1 MERIQTEEKD
11 YARDLS
17 TQALINTNR
26 IALEEHKK
34 KRKDS
39 VRLDT
44 LERDVKDIMSMMV
57 DMHQAI
63 RELGARK

>member
-1 MERIQTEEKD
+1 MEHVQTKEKD

-17 TQALINTNR
+17 TRALINTNR
-26 IALEEHKK
+26 SALEEHRKK
-34 KRKDS
+34 KKDS

-44 LERDVKDIMSMMV
+44 LERDVKDIMSMMI
-57 DMHQAI
+57 DIHQAI

>member
-1 MERIQTEEKD
+1 MERVQTEEKD

-17 TQALINTNR
+17 NQALINTNR